1 IRCYV
6 VLSPHQGTAH
16 HCIPSDVLRLA
27 GGAYGGSVEYTADGD
42 ENPAGSGSRTG
53 KPERSL
59 TLQYPDCAITVAQSV
74 DCADIRPEQATMK
87 FVQLTLLWPIE
98 GFMHLPNKQSDTITD
113 LAVKLRG
120 LTEILLA
127 PLSPTGEPVKEERST
142 DLFVGRPSRVLLY
155 IAEGEVEY
163 RVHGKVITYF
173 EQGDLIGL
181 PRSLALPDGQFTC
194 TAPVVLVPYD
204 RDALVDQVNGDPQL
218 QKHWAYYLL
227 CQLSFYQQA
236 LAQEI
241 REEFQPAAG
250 FLYYRAGET
259 IIQQGTLADKVY
271 TLL

>member
-1 IRCYV
+1 
-6 VLSPHQGTAH
+6 
-16 HCIPSDVLRLA
+16 
-27 GGAYGGSVEYTADGD
+27 
-42 ENPAGSGSRTG
+42 
-53 KPERSL
+53 
-59 TLQYPDCAITVAQSV
+59 
-74 DCADIRPEQATMK
+74 
-87 FVQLTLLWPIE
+87 
-98 GFMHLPNKQSDTITD
+98 MHLPNKQSDTITD

-127 PLSPTGEPVKEERST
+127 PLSPSGEPVKEQRSA
-142 DLFVGRPSRVLLY
+142 DLFAGHPSRVLLY
-155 IAEGEVEY
+155 VAEGEVEY
-163 RVHGKVITYF
+163 RVQGKVITYF

-181 PRSLALPDGQFTC
+181 PRSLSLPDGQFTC
-194 TAPVVLVPYD
+194 TVPVVLVPYD

-241 REEFQPAAG
+241 REEFQPTAG

-271 TLL
+271 TLLEGSADAVCDDVKVGEVHAGEIFGALAVFTRQRRIASVIATNDCTVLAVRKEEFIDLIDHQPQICVGLIEEMAAKINQLNSQLLALTERRF